1 MGHTTGGDTRGTNW
15 LLVALHL
22 CESRSLTWHLVSNV
36 LPIAETVVNGDDLD
50 YWRRG
55 AVFMY
60 MSFAAPN
67 KRSLGTTNGL
77 AQTIVS
83 IQRTI
88 GPAAVT
94 ALFAFS
100 EQ

>member
-1 MGHTTGGDTRGTNW
+1 MVTTWITG
-15 LLVALHL
+15 
-22 CESRSLTWHLVSNV
+22 
-36 LPIAETVVNGDDLD
+36 
-50 YWRRG
+50 G

-67 KRSLGTTNGL
+67 KQSLGTTNDL

-88 GPAAVT
+88 GPAAVFT
-94 ALFAFS
+94 LS